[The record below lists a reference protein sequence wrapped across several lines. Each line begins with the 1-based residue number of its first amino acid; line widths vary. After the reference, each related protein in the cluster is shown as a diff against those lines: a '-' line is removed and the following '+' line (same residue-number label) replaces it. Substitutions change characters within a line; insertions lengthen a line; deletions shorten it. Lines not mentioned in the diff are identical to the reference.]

1 MRLNS
6 VRLLSVDTQYLFHP
20 IPLKPDT
27 LTVQP
32 VDLLVSNLDENITV
46 TDLKNLLFVVFNKHC
61 TVSVDLPVSTSISA
75 HVCHSAGDMPCFIV
89 EPQCTQTRT
98 HTFTSLFTYSV
109 YMSPWV

>member
-6 VRLLSVDTQYLFHP
+6 VRLLSVDTQFLFHP

-61 TVSVDLPVSTSISA
+61 TVSVDPPVSMSIFA
-75 HVCHSAGDMPCFIV
+75 HVYHSAGDMPCFI
-89 EPQCTQTRT
+89 
-98 HTFTSLFTYSV
+98 
-109 YMSPWV
+109 

>member
-61 TVSVDLPVSTSISA
+61 TVSVDLPVSTSIFAAKSLLMYVTLQVTCPA
-75 HVCHSAGDMPCFIV
+75 RA
-89 EPQCTQTRT
+89 
-98 HTFTSLFTYSV
+98 HTFTNLFTYSV
-109 YMSPWV
+109 YLSPWVCEEN